1 METQNITLSL
11 PKRTLKKI
19 KQIAAQRQTSVS
31 GMLTEILEE
40 IADQETGYARSRQR
54 QLALLEKGFDLGIKE
69 KRLASR
75 DELHER

>member
-31 GMLTEILEE
+31 GLLSEILEQV
-40 IADQETGYARSRQR
+40 ADQETGYARARQR
-54 QLALLEKGFDLGIKE
+54 QLALLEKGLDLGLKD
-69 KRLASR
+69 KRPASR
-75 DELHER
+75 EELHER

>member
-19 KQIAAQRQTSVS
+19 KQIAAQRQISVS
-31 GMLTEILEE
+31 GLLSDLLEQV
-40 IADQETGYARSRQR
+40 ADQESGYARARQR
-54 QLALLEKGFDLGIKE
+54 QLALLEKGFDLGLKE
-69 KRLASR
+69 KRPAFR

>member
-11 PKRTLKKI
+11 PKRTLKRI

-31 GMLTEILEE
+31 ALLSDMLEE
-40 IADQETGYARSRQR
+40 LADQETGYARARQR
-54 QLALLEKGFDLGIKE
+54 QLASLEKGFDLGLKE
-69 KRLASR
+69 KRPPSR